1 MKPFS
6 RSISAGV
13 MLALCAT
20 AAVAA
25 TAPAENPVQRVTV
38 PLSDAARPGALRVDL
53 VHGSITV
60 KGSNRK
66 DVLVE
71 VRPRDHDRDRDR
83 DPDRDGGD
91 DSEDKAPRAAGL
103 RRIPQPT
110 AFTVEEQNN
119 RVEVSANDPRR
130 GCDVIIEVPAR
141 IDLNLSTVNSGQIE
155 VEGVDGEQEISN
167 VNGAIT
173 LSRVGGSV
181 VAHTTNGA
189 VTVTLTRVTPGK
201 PMAFTT
207 LNGAVDVTLP
217 PATKANLRLRSDQGQ
232 LFTDFDFT
240 QQAVEVRETREP
252 NGRTM
257 KEIGKVIGG
266 SINGGGPEFELR
278 SFNGNVY
285 VRKAGS

>member
-1 MKPFS
+1 MKS
-6 RSISAGV
+6 VSSLLL
-13 MLALCAT
+13 LASLTLCT
-20 AAVAA
+20 EVVAA
-25 TAPAENPVQRVTV
+25 TKPAPAPAATSATTSADAAVQRVTV
-38 PLSDAARPGALRVDL
+38 PLSDPARPGTLHVEL
-53 VHGSITV
+53 IHGSISV
-60 KGSNRK
+60 KAGNRK

-71 VRPRDHDRDRDR
+71 VRPRARADA
-83 DPDRDGGD
+83 D
-91 DSEDKAPRAAGL
+91 DQPAQASGL
-103 RRIPQPT
+103 RQIVQPPG
-110 AFTVEEQNN
+110 FTVEEQNN
-119 RVEVSANDPRR
+119 RVEVSSNSQRHA
-130 GCDVIIEVPAR
+130 CDIFIEVPAR
-141 IDLNLSTVNSGQIE
+141 IDLNLSTINSGEIQ

-167 VNGAIT
+167 VNGGIKLT
-173 LSRVGGSV
+173 QVGGSV

-189 VTVTLTRVTPGK
+189 VNVTLTRVTAGK

-207 LNGAVDVTLP
+207 LNGAVDVSLP
-217 PATKANLRLRSDQGQ
+217 PTTKANLRLRSDNGQ

-240 QQAVEVRETREP
+240 QQAVEMKETKES

>member
-1 MKPFS
+1 MKNFS
-6 RSISAGV
+6 RSLLVGA
-13 MLALCAT
+13 LALCAT
-20 AAVAA
+20 AAIAATNPAATTPAA
-25 TAPAENPVQRVTV
+25 TADQRVTV
-38 PLSDAARPGALRVDL
+38 PLSDPARPGALHVSL

-60 KGSNRK
+60 KGSSRK

-71 VRPRDHDRDRDR
+71 VRPRGD
-83 DPDRDGGD
+83 D
-91 DSEDKAPRAAGL
+91 DSEQKSAQAGGL
-103 RRIPQPT
+103 RRIAQPT
-110 AFTVEEQNN
+110 AFTVEEENN

-130 GCDVIIEVPAR
+130 GCDVFIEVPAR
-141 IDLNLSTVNSGQIE
+141 IDLQLSTVNAGDIQ
-155 VEGVDGEQEISN
+155 VEGVEGELEISN

-173 LSRVGGSV
+173 LTRVGGSV
-181 VAHTTNGA
+181 LAHTTNGA
-189 VTVTLTRVTPGK
+189 VNVALTRVTPGK

-207 LNGAVDVTLP
+207 LNGAVDVSLP
-217 PATKANLRLRSDQGQ
+217 ASTKANLRLRSDNGQ

-240 QQAVEVRETREP
+240 QQAVEMKETHEP

>member
-1 MKPFS
+1 MKNFS
-6 RSISAGV
+6 RPLLAGA
-13 MLALCAT
+13 LALCAT
-20 AAVAA
+20 AAIAA
-25 TAPAENPVQRVTV
+25 TSPATTPAATGDQRVTV
-38 PLSDAARPGALRVDL
+38 PLSDAARPGALHVSL
-53 VHGSITV
+53 VHGSISV

-71 VRPRDHDRDRDR
+71 VRPRGD
-83 DPDRDGGD
+83 D
-91 DSEDKAPRAAGL
+91 DSEQKTAQAGGL
-103 RRIPQPT
+103 RRIAQPT
-110 AFTVEEQNN
+110 AFTVEEENN

-130 GCDVIIEVPAR
+130 GCDVFIEVPAR
-141 IDLNLSTVNSGQIE
+141 IDLQLSTVNAGDIQVDG
-155 VEGVDGEQEISN
+155 VEGDQEISN

-173 LSRVGGSV
+173 LTRVGGSV

-189 VTVTLTRVTPGK
+189 VNVALTRVTPGK
-201 PMAFTT
+201 SMAFTT
-207 LNGAVDVTLP
+207 LNGAVDVSLP
-217 PATKANLRLRSDQGQ
+217 ASTKANLRLRSDNGQ

-240 QQAVEVRETREP
+240 QQAVEMKETHEP

-285 VRKAGS
+285 VRKVGS

>member
-6 RSISAGV
+6 RSISAGAL
-13 MLALCAT
+13 LALCAT
-20 AAVAA
+20 AVVAA
-25 TAPAENPVQRVTV
+25 TAPATAPTENPVQRVTV
-38 PLSDAARPGALRVDL
+38 PLSDAARPGALHVDL
-53 VHGSITV
+53 IHGSITV

-71 VRPRDHDRDRDR
+71 VRPRDRDRDR
-83 DPDRDGGD
+83 DHDRDD
-91 DSEDKAPRAAGL
+91 DSEDKAPRSAGL
-103 RRIPQPT
+103 RRISQPT

-130 GCDVIIEVPAR
+130 GCDVVIEVPAR
-141 IDLNLSTVNSGQIE
+141 IDLNLSTVNAGQIE
-155 VEGVDGEQEISN
+155 VEGVDGEQEVSN

>member
-1 MKPFS
+1 MKNFS
-6 RSISAGV
+6 RSLLAGAA
-13 MLALCAT
+13 LALCTTVAIAATPSAATTPAT
-20 AAVAA
+20 AD
-25 TAPAENPVQRVTV
+25 QRVTV
-38 PLSDAARPGALRVDL
+38 PLSDPARPGALHVSL

-60 KGSNRK
+60 KGSSRK

-71 VRPRDHDRDRDR
+71 VRPRGD
-83 DPDRDGGD
+83 D
-91 DSEDKAPRAAGL
+91 DSEQKSAQAGGL
-103 RRIPQPT
+103 RRIAQPT
-110 AFTVEEQNN
+110 AFTVEEENN

-130 GCDVIIEVPAR
+130 GCDVFIEVPAR
-141 IDLNLSTVNSGQIE
+141 IDLQLSTVNAGDIQVDG
-155 VEGVDGEQEISN
+155 VEGELEISN

-173 LSRVGGSV
+173 LTRVGGSV

-189 VTVTLTRVTPGK
+189 VNVALTRVTPGK
-201 PMAFTT
+201 SMAFTT
-207 LNGAVDVTLP
+207 LNGAVDVSLP
-217 PATKANLRLRSDQGQ
+217 ASTKANLRLRSDNGQ

-240 QQAVEVRETREP
+240 QQAVEMKETHEP

-285 VRKAGS
+285 VRKVGS